1 MAQGTMTAVNP
12 TTNNPAYLLTLFGV
26 PANFWFIATDG
37 GDSSG
42 NNPTAVVTLSCDQ
55 SDNQNAQ
62 LFFLSR
68 QPYFVDS
75 VSYNSLMAKAKM
87 AINNFD
93 DFDLIPNTQVNNW
106 CYYPYASTNVATSA
120 DDDDN
125 NLKNENLVASGIAAA
140 FAIVCFLFL
149 VGLTIFLCLRIK
161 GGSDSSFSLNPMS
174 KRNEV

>member
-1 MAQGTMTAVNP
+1 MTAVNP
-12 TTNNPAYLLTLFGV
+12 TANNPAYVLTLFGV
-26 PANFWFIATDG
+26 AANFWFIATDG

-42 NNPTAVVTLSCDQ
+42 NNPTALITLSCDQ
-55 SDNQNAQ
+55 VDNQNAQ

-68 QPYFVDS
+68 QPSFVDS
-75 VSYNSLMAKAKM
+75 VSYNSLMAKAKT

-106 CYYPYASTNVATSA
+106 CYYPFASTNVATSTD

-125 NLKNENLVASGIAAA
+125 LKNDNLVVSSIAAA
-140 FAIVCFLFL
+140 FAIVCFMFL
-149 VGLTIFLCLRIK
+149 VGLTIFLCLRMK
-161 GGSDSSFSLNPMS
+161 AGSGDSSFSMNPMS